1 MQSSDTAASKEG
13 FNRFTVDWFDPEFR
27 LELGRVADYDARPED
42 VETFR
47 RDGVVR
53 LRGVFAD
60 WVEPLR
66 AGLARNLADPHAFAF
81 PVESTRPGAPGRF
94 FDSYCNWQRIPEYA
108 RFVERSCA
116 AAMAGRF
123 MGSEVAQY
131 FHEHVFVKE
140 PGTQAATPWHQD
152 LPYYCVDGRKSVS
165 IYIALDPIAEAWAVR
180 FATGSHLWPRLCYP
194 RVFLDGTHFNTE
206 DATLQPMPDIDG
218 DLERYPTVGWDLAPG
233 DAILFNFR
241 TAHGATATEVG
252 ARRRAFVTRWMGDDM
267 TYCERPGEISPPYE
281 NHGMKDGERMREDW
295 FPILWRKG
303 QVA

>member
-1 MQSSDTAASKEG
+1 MQPSDTAANKEG
-13 FNRFTVDWFDPEFR
+13 FNRFTVDWFDPDFR
-27 LELGRVADYDARPED
+27 LTLGQVADYHARHED
-42 VETFR
+42 VEAFR
-47 RDGVVR
+47 RDGVVC

-66 AGLARNLADPHAFAF
+66 AGLERNLADPLAYAF
-81 PVESTRPGAPGRF
+81 PVESTREGEPGRF
-94 FDSYCNWQRIPEYA
+94 FDSYCNWQRTPEYA

-116 AAMAGRF
+116 ASMAGQF
-123 MGSEVAQY
+123 MGSAVAQY

-165 IYIALDPIAEAWAVR
+165 IYVALDPIAESWAVR

-194 RVFLDGTHFNTE
+194 RVFLDGADFNTA
-206 DATLQPMPDIDG
+206 DASLQPMPDVDAEP
-218 DLERYPTVGWDLAPG
+218 ERYPTVGWDLAPG

-241 TAHGATATEVG
+241 TAHGSTAAEVG

-267 TYCERPGEISPPYE
+267 VYCERPGEISPPYE
-281 NHGMKDGERMREDW
+281 NHGMTDGERMREDW

-303 QVA
+303 